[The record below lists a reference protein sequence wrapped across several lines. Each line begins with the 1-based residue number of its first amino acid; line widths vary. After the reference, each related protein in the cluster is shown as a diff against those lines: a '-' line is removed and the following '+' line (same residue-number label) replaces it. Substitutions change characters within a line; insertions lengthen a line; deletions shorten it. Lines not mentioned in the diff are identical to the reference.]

1 LTGAAEARWG
11 TGKGTSNER
20 TGIDEG
26 ELPVVGARAVAV
38 EDDIARVQIRVDEVV
53 FEDHLEDGV
62 QPLATRGKK
71 EGGR

>member
-1 LTGAAEARWG
+1 MLDRGSGGAERQA
-11 TGKGTSNER
+11 NER

-26 ELPVVGARAVAV
+26 ELPVVGAWAVAV
-38 EDDIARVQIRVDEVV
+38 EDDVARVQIRVDEVV

-62 QPLATRGKK
+62 QPLATREKK